1 MPDGYA
7 LMGYL
12 TLHPDADLVLLDIDV
27 TGSSGIQLLANIRDQ
42 FANMKVI
49 VIVQLLETSAMRY
62 VERLG
67 ALAYLLK
74 SESPQGLISIVQQ
87 VLGKTIDYP
96 TRDQF
101 SFSWIRN
108 VEPDV
113 GGMLLTRLTRR

>member
-1 MPDGYA
+1 
-7 LMGYL
+7 MGYL
-12 TLHPDADLVLLDIDV
+12 TLHPDPDLVLLDIDV

-49 VIVQLLETSAMRY
+49 VIAQLLETSAMRY